1 MWLKRPI
8 LVQKRDGTQF
18 ATEFSLALDMTDAAL
33 IFKGICHI
41 GSPAR
46 LPG

>member
-1 MWLKRPI
+1 MWPKRPK

-33 IFKGICHI
+33 IFKGICHF
-41 GSPAR
+41 GLPAR